1 MGVLLISGGSVALQ
15 KCPEKRQCGKSVLH
29 FCKGERVD
37 NWDDLRIFLA
47 VARDESLSAAGRRLR
62 MDAAT
67 VGRRVARLEEGL
79 GAPLFAKSPQG
90 YALTEAGTRLVTFA
104 EEAEQAASQA
114 SEALRGR
121 AEGLSGQIRIGA
133 PDGCAN
139 FLLPQ
144 VCARISDHNPDLD
157 VQIVALPRVVNLSR
171 REVDLAIAVS
181 PPSAGRLVVQ
191 KITDY
196 RLHLAASDD
205 YLARN
210 APISGPDDLRGHRIV
225 GYIPDMIFDKELD
238 YLGEL
243 GLTRVPLASNSVA
256 VQFHW
261 LRQGAGLGI
270 VHDFALP
277 AARGLRLV
285 LPEVIALTRSFYL
298 VRHADDRRLERQT
311 RFADALLGGMRA
323 ELARLEAAS
332 VAGTGLAKA

>member
-1 MGVLLISGGSVALQ
+1 M
-15 KCPEKRQCGKSVLH
+15 
-29 FCKGERVD
+29 D
-37 NWDDLRIFLA
+37 NWDDLRVFLA

-67 VGRRVARLEEGL
+67 VGRRVARLEESL

-114 SEALRGR
+114 AEALQGR

-144 VCARISDHNPDLD
+144 VCAAIAEGNPDLD

-171 REVDLAIAVS
+171 READMAIAVS

-196 RLHLAASDD
+196 RLHLAASAD
-205 YLARN
+205 YLAGHP
-210 APISGPDDLRGHRIV
+210 PIRGPQDLRGHRIV

-238 YLGEL
+238 YLAEL
-243 GLTRVPLASNSVA
+243 GLDRVPLASNSVA

-277 AARGLRLV
+277 AAPGLRRV
-285 LPEVIALTRSFYL
+285 LPEVISLSRSFYL

-311 RFADALLGGMRA
+311 RFAEALVSGMRG
-323 ELARLEAAS
+323 ELARLEALAQGDS
-332 VAGTGLAKA
+332 RLSGT